1 MTNVSYFRVKDSDL
15 ENKSFVVDCYS
26 FIVLNL
32 NPFYLERKFEKT
44 EERQQIEML
53 WNVLMPCKFF
63 SHICQNNIYNLLI
76 STKLKYQDVLE
87 IVKNFCD
94 EKENYE
100 QMQIYLEKN
109 LRLYQFV
116 YANLFPKYFSR
127 IDDYGIQSKLEF
139 ENIFKTWLNQKNI
152 SWQLPLYDLKEE
164 KIDSVIANPPTP
176 LIDEKIEEIEG
187 KVKEINEEKKSKKKR
202 KISIPSEKKIAK
214 RNEKKKKLE
223 VALQQ
228 NDHVFSLINYKK

>member
-1 MTNVSYFRVKDSDL
+1 
-15 ENKSFVVDCYS
+15 
-26 FIVLNL
+26 
-32 NPFYLERKFEKT
+32 
-44 EERQQIEML
+44 
-53 WNVLMPCKFF
+53 MPCKFF
-63 SHICQNNIYNLLI
+63 SHICQYNIYNLLI

-176 LIDEKIEEIEG
+176 LIDEKIEEIEV